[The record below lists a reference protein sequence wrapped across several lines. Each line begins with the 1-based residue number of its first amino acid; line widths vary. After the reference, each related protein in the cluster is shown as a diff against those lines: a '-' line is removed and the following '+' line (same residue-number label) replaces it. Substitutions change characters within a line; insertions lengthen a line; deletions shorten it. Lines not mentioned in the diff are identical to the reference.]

1 MAASLNGFGT
11 GYIGQ
16 RDFRSDGSYITTE
29 WIILA
34 YLPIAPL
41 RSHRLIRNPSQ
52 DRNLLVYMSH
62 GYVMVETLPVDK
74 RQLLSVYGY
83 FLLYL
88 VWIILTIR
96 LMVAFQSHWPGHEQ
110 LLVVA
115 GVLLCGSLL
124 LLPWYLRR
132 RAQSAAPFSETA
144 LVDTINRLIASY
156 QPGASST
163 SPAVPAMP
171 PHQPPNP

>member
-16 RDFRSDGSYITTE
+16 RAFRSDGSYTTTE

-34 YLPIAPL
+34 FLPVVPL

-62 GYVMVETLPVDK
+62 GYVVVETLPIDK
-74 RQLLSVYGY
+74 RQVLSVYGF

-88 VWIILTIR
+88 LWITLTIR
-96 LMVAFQSHWPGHEQ
+96 LLVTLHFHWPGHEQ
-110 LLVVA
+110 LLVVS
-115 GVLLCGSLL
+115 GVILGGALS

-132 RAQSAAPFSETA
+132 RSQAAAPFSETA
-144 LVDTINRLIASY
+144 LVETINRLIASY
-156 QPGASST
+156 QPDASST
-163 SPAVPAMP
+163 PPPVPAMP
-171 PHQPPNP
+171 PHLPPNP